1 MNLNFLKDIQRE
13 HFNEVATKLMNH
25 YCILKHDSRDNCD
38 IIYRFAEIEF
48 YLYDA
53 NEQDIDT
60 STYNRDCKCGEWFL
74 HASGVDIAFETV
86 KHGNELIRFGGI
98 LIRGIEIYKQN
109 EQKQWRLVGVVGGPK
124 LSMYEIFNHCSV
136 MPDVIAIP
144 DTFNNANNARK
155 IGDATKRIG
164 IKDNLCQRFV
174 LEDVDWNIETER
186 IVENKDKTGN
196 YHVFLESK
204 KRSYNPKP

>member
-1 MNLNFLKDIQRE
+1 MNLNFLKNISRE
-13 HFNEVATKLMNH
+13 CFNEVAAELMSH

-53 NEQDIDT
+53 NEQNIDT
-60 STYNRDCKCGEWFL
+60 STYNRDCKCGEWFF
-74 HASGVDIAFETV
+74 HTSGVDIAFDTV
-86 KHGNELIRFGGI
+86 RYGNELIKFGGI

-109 EQKQWRLVGVVGGPK
+109 EQKQWKQIGVVGGPK

-144 DTFNNANNARK
+144 DTFNTARK
-155 IGDATKRIG
+155 IGAATKRIG
-164 IKDNLCQRFV
+164 IEDNLCQRYV
-174 LEDVDWNIETER
+174 LDDVDWNIETEK
-186 IVENKDKTGN
+186 IVENKDKTGK
-196 YHVFLESK
+196 YHVCLESTS
-204 KRSYNPKP
+204 RNYNPKP

>member
-1 MNLNFLKDIQRE
+1 MDLNFLKGIQRKD
-13 HFNEVATKLMNH
+13 FNEVATKLMNH
-25 YCILKHDSRDNCD
+25 YCILKYDSRYNCD

-86 KHGNELIRFGGI
+86 KNNNELIRFGGI
-98 LIRGIEIYKQN
+98 LIRAVGIYKQD
-109 EQKQWRLVGVVGGPK
+109 EDKQWKQICIVGGPR

-136 MPDVIAIP
+136 MPSVIAIP
-144 DTFNNANNARK
+144 ETFNNDRK
-155 IGDATKRIG
+155 VGDATKRIG
-164 IKDNLCQRFV
+164 IKDDLCHKVCF
-174 LEDVDWNIETER
+174 
-186 IVENKDKTGN
+186 
-196 YHVFLESK
+196 
-204 KRSYNPKP
+204 